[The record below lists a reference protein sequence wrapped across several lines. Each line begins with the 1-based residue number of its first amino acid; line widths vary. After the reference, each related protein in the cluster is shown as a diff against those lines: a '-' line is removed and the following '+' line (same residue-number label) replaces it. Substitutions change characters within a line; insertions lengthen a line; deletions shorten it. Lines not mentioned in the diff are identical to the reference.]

1 MWVDNGYI
9 GNSQIKNGETMK
21 KTIAII
27 AVTIVAELILLVIFV
42 QSGLYNVSTLSPDPG
57 PLKWIFSTT
66 SDNSVKHHAQAIVVP
81 QEVKAL
87 SEGTASNDSPSDSS
101 MIAEGFDHYN
111 DMCVTCHGAPGID
124 RSEAGQGL
132 YPQPPDLVKSAK
144 ELPPQNLFWVIK
156 NGVKST
162 GMPGFAKTHS
172 DSKIWAMVAF
182 LEKMKNMT
190 PQDYA
195 AMEKANT
202 SMGNMNMNM
211 KMSHHEH

>member
-1 MWVDNGYI
+1 
-9 GNSQIKNGETMK
+9 MK
-21 KTIAII
+21 KII
-27 AVTIVAELILLVIFV
+27 GIVAATLVVELIVAVILIW
-42 QSGLYNVSTLSPDPG
+42 SGLYNVSTLSPDPG
-57 PLKWIFSTT
+57 PLKWVFSTT
-66 SDNSVKHHAQAIVVP
+66 SRNCIEHHAKSIAVP
-81 QEVKAL
+81 QDVKAL
-87 SEGTASNDSPSDSS
+87 SEGTASGDSQADSS

-111 DMCVTCHGAPGID
+111 DMCVTCHAGPGLSK
-124 RSEAGQGL
+124 SEAGIGL
-132 YPQPPDLVKSAK
+132 YPQAPDLARSAK
-144 ELPPQNLFWVIK
+144 ELPPQYLFWVIK

-202 SMGNMNMNM
+202 PMENMNM
-211 KMSHHEH
+211 KMHMSDHEH

>member
-1 MWVDNGYI
+1 MSKWIPSGKSLGII
-9 GNSQIKNGETMK
+9 GATL
-21 KTIAII
+21 
-27 AVTIVAELILLVIFV
+27 VVELIFVVMFV

-66 SDNSVKHHAQAIVVP
+66 SDNSMRHHANGIIVP
-81 QEVKAL
+81 QDVKEL
-87 SEGTASNDSPSDSS
+87 SDGKTSGSSQADSS

-111 DMCVTCHGAPGID
+111 DMCVTCHAGPGLSK
-124 RSEAGQGL
+124 SEAGIGI
-132 YPQPPDLVKSAK
+132 YPQAPDLARSAK
-144 ELPPQNLFWVIK
+144 ELPPQDLFWVIK

-162 GMPGFAKTHS
+162 DMPEFAKTHS